1 MTEDVLCWLGVM
13 GSLFLF
19 FVLLFFKSYENKLL
33 YLVMMFWLFN
43 LTGNY

>member
-19 FVLLFFKSYENKLL
+19 FLFFKSYENKLL